1 MRAEFEIIYCE
12 EPVTQSTKQEAE
24 RCLQALE
31 KDQRQ
36 FKSKLDY
43 ISDKKAYLIET
54 TDKFNASLNGKA
66 KIVISFIENHPVGED
81 WIGVNGPQ
89 PLTVRELISQLEKLD
104 PDLRVF
110 DRSDVDGCGGLCLRV
125 SEVLVESKRGDGGFM
140 DFYFYTEKQ
149 VLTTLAES
157 FPNGTDRLER
167 AALIESDR
175 YDFVDEWDQ
184 LN

>member
-1 MRAEFEIIYCE
+1 MRAEFEIVYNE
-12 EPVTQSTKQEAE
+12 EPVSSETRQNAE

-31 KDQRQ
+31 KDQRG
-36 FKSKLDY
+36 FKRELHY

-54 TDKFNASLNGKA
+54 TNEFNASLKGKA
-66 KIVISFIENHPVGED
+66 KIAISFTESHPVGED
-81 WIGVNGPQ
+81 WIGLNDPR

-125 SEVLVESKRGDGGFM
+125 SEVLVVSKRGDGGFM
-140 DFYFYTEKQ
+140 DFDFYTERQ
-149 VLTTLAES
+149 VLDRWAEN
-157 FPNGTDRLER
+157 FPDGTGGLER

-175 YDFVDEWDQ
+175 YDPVDEWD
-184 LN
+184 

>member
-1 MRAEFEIIYCE
+1 MRAEFEIVYSE
-12 EPVTQSTKQEAE
+12 EPVSLETRQNAE

-31 KDQRQ
+31 KDQRE
-36 FKSKLDY
+36 FKHELHY

-54 TDKFNASLNGKA
+54 TDKFNVSLSNKA
-66 KIVISFIENHPVGED
+66 KIVISFTESHPVGED
-81 WIGVNGPQ
+81 WIGVNDPR

-125 SEVLVESKRGDGGFM
+125 SEVLVKSQRGGGGFM
-140 DFYFYTEKQ
+140 DFDFYTEKQ
-149 VLTTLAES
+149 VLNTWAGN
-157 FPNGTDRLER
+157 FPDGTKGLER

-175 YDFVDEWDQ
+175 YDLVDEWD
-184 LN
+184 